1 GERHPILSYVT
12 FLGILLAQLVY
23 LTCVTLLLIQQRL
36 HEYLLTNLYATMAVI
51 LAVSLSVS
59 AQHVRLSL
67 LAYAIGQAVPLIAVV
82 AVLFRLRN
90 QFPAWLR
97 GSFTFSAAAFR
108 QLSGYAFSAVAILIF
123 SKVVS
128 FYVRQWAIKDFGLEA
143 VGLWQALVKLS
154 GSYEQIFVAIIGSVF
169 FPKLSANIQ
178 DKTTTLL
185 FFRRTFLFWIPILFL
200 GLVLVY
206 FLRKILL
213 TLLFDESFVGA
224 EALITPQLI
233 GDFFHLS
240 AYFLAYWLLAEA
252 RLVTFTILQVVSAII
267 YVSAIYLLKPMFG
280 ISVFPLAYAIESVA
294 YTLLLTAIHAE
305 KFLPQTKI
313 FQSK

>member
-1 GERHPILSYVT
+1 MPSIIAIIYRQAMFSKYTYSLLAVLLRVASGLAINKIFALYFGGAGITLLAHLQNLLSMATAVPGEGVHRGMTKYLSDESLAEDEKKHFLGAGIVWMLVIFICVCLVVSRFSDFFLGTFLGERHPILSYFT

-67 LAYAIGQAVPLIAVV
+67 LAYAIGQAVPLIAVI

-128 FYVRQWAIKDFGLEA
+128 FYIRQWAIKDFGLE
-143 VGLWQALVKLS
+143 
-154 GSYEQIFVAIIGSVF
+154 
-169 FPKLSANIQ
+169 
-178 DKTTTLL
+178 
-185 FFRRTFLFWIPILFL
+185 
-200 GLVLVY
+200 
-206 FLRKILL
+206 
-213 TLLFDESFVGA
+213 
-224 EALITPQLI
+224 
-233 GDFFHLS
+233 
-240 AYFLAYWLLAEA
+240 
-252 RLVTFTILQVVSAII
+252 
-267 YVSAIYLLKPMFG
+267 
-280 ISVFPLAYAIESVA
+280 
-294 YTLLLTAIHAE
+294 
-305 KFLPQTKI
+305 
-313 FQSK
+313 